1 MEKNKRLT
9 PIKAARAKCLDCM
22 CGNRAEVRLCPSKD
36 CALWI
41 YRFGCTPESNRAKR
55 YFAENVD

>member
-36 CALWI
+36 CPLWY
-41 YRFGCTPESNRAKR
+41 YRFGYTPESNRVNR
-55 YFAENVD
+55 YFAENAD